1 MKKAITVRPPGAHS
15 AQVAVFV
22 AKIAA
27 GISARDAAA
36 LAGYANPSESA
47 RRLLARRDVQA
58 LIMEESRGH
67 DIELASKS
75 RHALH
80 TMLDSSLTP
89 AAVKA
94 RIALSTL
101 DRLEKNSGI
110 RNATI
115 PVQALTPDEIA
126 AKVEALEALLRNN
139 GDTINQP
146 TNAHNEHKS

>member
-1 MKKAITVRPPGAHS
+1 MKKSITVRPPGAHS

-27 GISARDAAA
+27 GISARDAAQI
-36 LAGYANPSESA
+36 AGYANPSESA

-80 TMLDSSLTP
+80 AMLDSSLTP

-101 DRLEKNSGI
+101 DRLTRAEKDSNTVLS
-110 RNATI
+110 
-115 PVQALTPDEIA
+115 VQAMTPDELA
-126 AKVEALEALLRNN
+126 AKVHALESLLRNS

-146 TNAHNEHKS
+146 PNAHIEHKN

>member
-27 GISARDAAA
+27 GISARDAAQI
-36 LAGYANPSESA
+36 AGYANPSESA
-47 RRLLARRDVQA
+47 RRLLSRRDVQA

-80 TMLDSSLTP
+80 SMLDSSLTP

-101 DRLEKNSGI
+101 DRVQSENSKQKSSV
-110 RNATI
+110 
-115 PVQALTPDEIA
+115 PVQAMDAQEIA
-126 AKVEALEALLRNN
+126 AKVAALESLLRNG
-139 GDTINQP
+139 GDTINQTP
-146 TNAHNEHKS
+146 NTHIEHKS